1 MDVDCIVPQLCCRQ
15 RHWNNKACS
24 SCDVLVVRWEIITSA
39 KKVCDRCCLSVIR
52 RSFCLGNFWKF
63 ISISRTIPWQDV
75 CLSIRPS
82 VCHTPVLCLNGY
94 TYPQTY
100 RRVAHNSSF
109 STPNAMA
116 IFWRGSVGKF
126 LESRL
131 CTHECHQN
139 YHPKNGGHFERRAAI
154 GRRNAPHQS
163 YVSVS
168 IIINLLA

>member
-1 MDVDCIVPQLCCRQ
+1 MDVDCLVPQLCCRQ

-24 SCDVLVVRWEIITSA
+24 SCDVLVVHWEIITSA

-63 ISISRTIPWQDV
+63 ISISHTIPWQDV

-131 CTHECHQN
+131 TVFSAHTN
-139 YHPKNGGHFERRAAI
+139 VIKITIPKMADTSKDELLLDGGMRHIRATS
-154 GRRNAPHQS
+154 Q
-163 YVSVS
+163 YQ
-168 IIINLLA
+168 